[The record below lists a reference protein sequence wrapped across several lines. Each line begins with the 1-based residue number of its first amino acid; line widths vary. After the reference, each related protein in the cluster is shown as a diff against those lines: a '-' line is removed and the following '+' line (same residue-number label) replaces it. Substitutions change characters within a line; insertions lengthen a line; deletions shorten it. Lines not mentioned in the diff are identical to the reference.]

1 MTSHFQLLNRYGKS
15 SFLDHHLQPITKQGD
30 TCIRGTGYFLAKL
43 KAADEVPRGAT
54 LVTADVAGLYP
65 SILHSKDYP

>member
-1 MTSHFQLLNRYGKS
+1 M
-15 SFLDHHLQPITKQGD
+15 KQGD

-43 KAADEVPRGAT
+43 KAAEEVPRGAT